1 MTEPRPIP
9 MIDLKT
15 QLEDL
20 RPEIDEAID
29 RVLSSTAFVFGPD
42 IAELEQRV
50 RGVLRGRRTP
60 APSPTAPTRSTSLS
74 GPTGSAPATR
84 S

>member
-1 MTEPRPIP
+1 MNEPRQIP

-15 QLEDL
+15 QLENL

-42 IAELEQRV
+42 IKALEEEFAAFCGASYGCAVGQRN
-50 RGVLRGRRTP
+50 RRAPHRPAGR
-60 APSPTAPTRSTSLS
+60 
-74 GPTGSAPATR
+74 TGSAPATR

>member
-1 MTEPRPIP
+1 MVGRREPPEVNEPRQIP

-15 QLEDL
+15 QLENL

-42 IAELEQRV
+42 IKALEE
-50 RGVLRGRRTP
+50 
-60 APSPTAPTRSTSLS
+60 
-74 GPTGSAPATR
+74 
-84 S
+84 